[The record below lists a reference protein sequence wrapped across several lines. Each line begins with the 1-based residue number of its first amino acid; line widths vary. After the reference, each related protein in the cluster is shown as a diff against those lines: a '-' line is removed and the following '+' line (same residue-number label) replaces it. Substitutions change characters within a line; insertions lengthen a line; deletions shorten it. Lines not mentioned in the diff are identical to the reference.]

1 MARATSS
8 RNAPTGRGF
17 EEEQLQKAKLDHAL
31 MGRLIRY
38 VSPYKGVLALGVLT
52 LLAVSLLELAFP
64 LLIKRAIDGHIQPGD
79 LNGLVGISIV
89 YLALLIVVFGLR
101 YAQLYLTQLLGQRI
115 MHDLRMQIFRHVQ
128 SLHIGYFDRNPVGR
142 VMTRLTSDVE
152 VLNQMFTSGVV
163 SVFGDIVTLL
173 GIMGILFYLNWK
185 LALVTMLVVPLL
197 FIASMIFR
205 TKVRHAFAM
214 VRIKVAAIN
223 AFLQENIAGI
233 SLVQLFNRQAIHHRT
248 FDRLNGEHRDAYL
261 QSVFYFSVFYPTVE
275 FLESFAVALILWYG
289 GGQIIQNALTLGAL
303 VAFIQY
309 SERFFRPI
317 RDLSERYNILQSAM
331 ASSERIFELLDTA
344 PRIASPAQPQAA
356 PGPKGQVEF
365 RDVHFEYLPDE
376 PILRGIRFT
385 VQPGE
390 SVALVGH
397 TGAGKTTISN
407 LITRFYDVKDGA
419 VCLDGLDVRQ
429 WDLPEL
435 RRQVAIV
442 QQDVFL
448 WSGGLK
454 LNVGLRGGLPQERI
468 LDALQTVGATSLL
481 ERFSGGDL
489 EVGERGNQ
497 LSVGERQLVA
507 FARALA
513 FDPPVLILD
522 EATSSVDTETE
533 QKIRKALEVLLSH
546 RTSLVIAHRLSTI
559 RHVDR
564 ILVLHQGRLAEEGT
578 HEELLAAGGLYSK
591 YYELEYRPQE
601 DRVATG

>member
-1 MARATSS
+1 MARATRS
-8 RNAPTGRGF
+8 RGAGSGRGP
-17 EEEQLQKAKLDHAL
+17 EEEQLEKAKLDHAL
-31 MGRLIRY
+31 FGRLIRY
-38 VSPYKGVLALGVLT
+38 VTPYRSVLVWSVVT
-52 LLAVSLLELAFP
+52 LLVVSLLELAFP

-79 LNGLVGISIV
+79 MQGLVGLSVV
-89 YLALLIVVFGLR
+89 YLVLLIVVFALR

-115 MHDLRMQIFRHVQ
+115 MHDLRMEIFRHVQ

-142 VMTRLTSDVE
+142 IMTRLTNDVE

-163 SVFGDIVTLL
+163 SVFGDVVTLF

-197 FIASMIFR
+197 FIASMVFR
-205 TKVRHAFAM
+205 TKVRKAFAL

-223 AFLQENIAGI
+223 AFLQENITGV
-233 SLVQLFNRQAIHHRT
+233 SLVQLFNRQPIHNRK
-248 FDRLNGEHRDAYL
+248 FEVLNAEHRDAHL

-275 FLESFAVALILWYG
+275 FLEAFAVALILWYG

-344 PRIASPAQPQAA
+344 PRVAEPAQPKAA
-356 PGPKGQVEF
+356 PGPRGQVEF
-365 RDVHFEYLPDE
+365 REVHFEYLPNE
-376 PILRGIRFT
+376 PILRGIDFT
-385 VQPGE
+385 VRPGE

-419 VCLDGLDVRQ
+419 VRLNGLDVRE
-429 WDLPEL
+429 WDLSAL
-435 RRQVAIV
+435 RQQIAIV
-442 QQDVFL
+442 QQEVFL
-448 WSGGLK
+448 WSGGLR
-454 LNVGLRGGLPQERI
+454 LNVGLRGGLPRERI
-468 LDALQTVGATSLL
+468 VAALETVGAQSLL
-481 ERFSGGDL
+481 ERFENGDL
-489 EVGERGNQ
+489 DVGERGNQ

-533 QKIRKALEVLLSH
+533 QKIRKALEILLSH

-578 HEELLAAGGLYSK
+578 HEQLLSAGGLYSK

-601 DRVATG
+601 ERVASG

>member
-1 MARATSS
+1 M
-8 RNAPTGRGF
+8 
-17 EEEQLQKAKLDHAL
+17 
-31 MGRLIRY
+31 
-38 VSPYKGVLALGVLT
+38 
-52 LLAVSLLELAFP
+52 
-64 LLIKRAIDGHIQPGD
+64 
-79 LNGLVGISIV
+79 
-89 YLALLIVVFGLR
+89 
-101 YAQLYLTQLLGQRI
+101 
-115 MHDLRMQIFRHVQ
+115 
-128 SLHIGYFDRNPVGR
+128 
-142 VMTRLTSDVE
+142 
-152 VLNQMFTSGVV
+152 
-163 SVFGDIVTLL
+163 
-173 GIMGILFYLNWK
+173 
-185 LALVTMLVVPLL
+185 
-197 FIASMIFR
+197 
-205 TKVRHAFAM
+205 
-214 VRIKVAAIN
+214 
-223 AFLQENIAGI
+223 
-233 SLVQLFNRQAIHHRT
+233 
-248 FDRLNGEHRDAYL
+248 
-261 QSVFYFSVFYPTVE
+261 
-275 FLESFAVALILWYG
+275 
-289 GGQIIQNALTLGAL
+289 
-303 VAFIQY
+303 
-309 SERFFRPI
+309 
-317 RDLSERYNILQSAM
+317 
-331 ASSERIFELLDTA
+331 
-344 PRIASPAQPQAA
+344 
-356 PGPKGQVEF
+356 
-365 RDVHFEYLPDE
+365 
-376 PILRGIRFT
+376 
-385 VQPGE
+385 
-390 SVALVGH
+390 
-397 TGAGKTTISN
+397 
-407 LITRFYDVKDGA
+407 ITRFYDVKDGA